1 LDREVRRNNLTG
13 GVKVELKNGFKTSEF
28 WVTIVTALVV
38 FLNNKIGIGL
48 SEGDV
53 KSLVTVVLG
62 YVASRAAAKLKVK

>member
-1 LDREVRRNNLTG
+1 M
-13 GVKVELKNGFKTSEF
+13 ELKNGFKTSEF